1 MYSFELSL
9 GAILRSVIVVL
20 GLCRRSSANVNISV
34 LGPQPYAKG
43 GGAFAILLQ
52 LVWPIDVVND
62 WCYSCW
68 CCFLWSV
75 IIRVGRAPGAFPRTT
90 RSPPNL
96 SSIPKITLVNGVV
109 GRLLAT
115 IDSASPDSAPGF
127 CQADRWRAEDSRGQ
141 LRTLRSSM
149 HILRENAPL
158 WQNRRLRATQGA
170 KRTGKLPIHGTC
182 QEHFPG
188 GRALTK
194 AAVHAPLQPCRREI
208 RALHQPSVASP
219 TPPVQIRFAR
229 GLGRLQRFH
238 GMPTEVTLKRR
249 KLTFWPGGINRW
261 PPGKTRVTRSW
272 RRV

>member
-1 MYSFELSL
+1 MYLFELSL

-115 IDSASPDSAPGF
+115 IDSASPD
-127 CQADRWRAEDSRGQ
+127 RWRAEDSRGQ
-141 LRTLRSSM
+141 LRTLLNSM
-149 HILRENAPL
+149 HLLRENAPL

-170 KRTGKLPIHGTC
+170 KRTGKLPINSIGGL
-182 QEHFPG
+182 FPG
-188 GRALTK
+188 GRVLAK

-219 TPPVQIRFAR
+219 THSVQIRFAR

-249 KLTFWPGGINRW
+249 KLQLPSGQAGSIGGHQER
-261 PPGKTRVTRSW
+261 PE
-272 RRV
+272 

>member
-1 MYSFELSL
+1 MEGCLQPSTPH
-9 GAILRSVIVVL
+9 LRT
-20 GLCRRSSANVNISV
+20 
-34 LGPQPYAKG
+34 
-43 GGAFAILLQ
+43 
-52 LVWPIDVVND
+52 
-62 WCYSCW
+62 
-68 CCFLWSV
+68 
-75 IIRVGRAPGAFPRTT
+75 VGEPRT
-90 RSPPNL
+90 
-96 SSIPKITLVNGVV
+96 
-109 GRLLAT
+109 
-115 IDSASPDSAPGF
+115 
-127 CQADRWRAEDSRGQ
+127 AE
-141 LRTLRSSM
+141 RTLLNSM
-149 HILRENAPL
+149 HLLRENAPL